1 MRRRRLTRPVRT
13 ARWVPVAL
21 AGVVVLGA
29 LVAAGWLGDVPARSV
44 ALDDGSAW
52 LVSSVGQAALVDG
65 SSAQVVAQVKVG
77 EGGADL
83 SSAQS
88 GADAYVANTS
98 DGSVRRVDGAT
109 FAVSSPAR
117 FANAGQALAVYPGR
131 QAVYAVSAQ
140 SGLVTTADPL
150 TLQVR
155 AQQSLA
161 ARVAPGAA
169 QLDGA
174 GRLWLVDANTGDL
187 IWLDGAGR
195 HTRRG
200 AVDPA
205 RATLVRSGDTVVIV
219 DVVARTARP
228 LRADGGTDT
237 GGCVDTQAGDSTVT
251 VAGSTSA
258 DRVYAA
264 SGRRGVL
271 LVSDLSRGSC
281 DTAVDLRAAGH
292 DLGAPHEAA
301 GRVFIPDFTAGQV
314 IVVDVGA
321 RRLVASAKVLPERTR
336 FELVSQGSFM
346 FYNDPHS
353 AQAGVVHLDGSVRQT
368 EKYNPKN
375 PGNGVFQGPGSGNPT
390 QSSPTQSSPTQ
401 SPVTSPPTGPTTPP
415 TGQPQQAKGDVQIR
429 VSATQVVVNQPVE
442 LRVVATNGGIVAAV
456 AWTFGDDAPTS
467 GVQVSHSWPKPG
479 VYTVRAQTR
488 LADGRQVTP
497 TATITVTES
506 VIPTQTPSVGSGSAG
521 TGIESG
527 DGGVK
532 GGESG
537 VLTALLDVS
546 PPSGP
551 APLDVTANASGS
563 RAGSAPIV
571 SYTFDFGDRTAQ
583 VGPQPGAT
591 ATHRYTQAGSYTVSL
606 TVTDRNGGTATRS
619 ASVAAGAVEAGP
631 TARLSAAHTPGG
643 GALDVTAD
651 ASGSRAGSA
660 PIMSYTFD
668 FGDRTA
674 QVGPQAGATATHR
687 YSAAGTYS
695 PTVTVT
701 DSAGRTDTYTT
712 QVTAQQFTLAVS
724 VSGNGSG
731 KVTGPDELFCPDV
744 CQAHLNPGTQATLSA
759 AAVSGSTFGGW
770 SGDCTGTGTTCTV
783 TMDKARNVTARFD
796 TTGPSTYP
804 LTVTANGNGR
814 VDVSGFVS
822 GSLGSCSATCTV
834 NARAGEDVTLTA
846 WPASGWN
853 ISGWSASGCAG
864 SSCTVT
870 MNQARNVTVTF
881 AQQDQPPTAA
891 LTATRVVPNDPYD
904 GRFILDASGSSDTDA
919 TPIRDYTFD
928 FGDGSQPV
936 KQTGPRLQHGWGPG
950 NHPGTTYNPKVYV
963 TDTAGKTSM
972 AQTSVYVKCC

>member
-1 MRRRRLTRPVRT
+1 MRRRRLTRP
-13 ARWVPVAL
+13 ARGARLGAAL

-83 SSAQS
+83 SAAQS
-88 GADAYVANTS
+88 GADAFVANTS

-109 FAVSSPAR
+109 FAVGNAAR
-117 FANAGQALAVYPGR
+117 FANAGQSLAVYPGR
-131 QAVYAVSAQ
+131 QAVYAVTAQ

-228 LRADGGTDT
+228 LRADGGTDA
-237 GGCVDTQAGDSTVT
+237 GGCVDTQVGDTTVT

-271 LVSDLSRGSC
+271 LVSDLSHGSC

-321 RRLVASAKVLPERTR
+321 RRLVASPKVLPERTR

-346 FYNDPHS
+346 FYNDPRS
-353 AQAGVVHLDGSVRQT
+353 AQAGVVRLDGSVRQT

-375 PGNGVFQGPGSGNPT
+375 PGNGVVQGPGSGNPTQSSPT

-442 LRVVATNGGIVAAV
+442 LRVVATNGGIVASV

-488 LADGRQVTP
+488 LADGRQATP
-497 TATITVTES
+497 TATITVVADEQSFATPIQHPTDS
-506 VIPTQTPSVGSGSAG
+506 QHSSDVIPTRSATPTPSQTS
-521 TGIESG
+521 TPTRPP
-527 DGGVK
+527 DG
-532 GGESG
+532 
-537 VLTALLDVS
+537 
-546 PPSGP
+546 
-551 APLDVTANASGS
+551 
-563 RAGSAPIV
+563 
-571 SYTFDFGDRTAQ
+571 
-583 VGPQPGAT
+583 
-591 ATHRYTQAGSYTVSL
+591 
-606 TVTDRNGGTATRS
+606 
-619 ASVAAGAVEAGP
+619 
-631 TARLSAAHTPGG
+631 
-643 GALDVTAD
+643 
-651 ASGSRAGSA
+651 
-660 PIMSYTFD
+660 
-668 FGDRTA
+668 
-674 QVGPQAGATATHR
+674 
-687 YSAAGTYS
+687 
-695 PTVTVT
+695 
-701 DSAGRTDTYTT
+701 
-712 QVTAQQFTLAVS
+712 FTLS
-724 VSGNGSG
+724 ISTSGNGS
-731 KVTGPDELFCPDV
+731 VTG
-744 CQAHLNPGTQATLSA
+744 NPGAIDCPSGGGVRTCTASYAAGTQVTLT
-759 AAVSGSTFGGW
+759 AAVASGSAFSGW
-770 SGDCTGTGTTCTV
+770 SGDCTGTGTCTV
-783 TMDKARNVTARFD
+783 TMDMARNVTA
-796 TTGPSTYP
+796 
-804 LTVTANGNGR
+804 
-814 VDVSGFVS
+814 
-822 GSLGSCSATCTV
+822 
-834 NARAGEDVTLTA
+834 
-846 WPASGWN
+846 
-853 ISGWSASGCAG
+853 
-864 SSCTVT
+864 
-870 MNQARNVTVTF
+870 TF
-881 AQQDQPPTAA
+881 T
-891 LTATRVVPNDPYD
+891 
-904 GRFILDASGSSDTDA
+904 
-919 TPIRDYTFD
+919 
-928 FGDGSQPV
+928 
-936 KQTGPRLQHGWGPG
+936 
-950 NHPGTTYNPKVYV
+950 
-963 TDTAGKTSM
+963 
-972 AQTSVYVKCC
+972 